1 MNLQT
6 FNPGRCP
13 ARRMLNHSGSGCY
26 AIIHFGLNTFTDKE
40 WGYGNENPS
49 VFAPE
54 HFDAEE
60 IAKTCRECGL
70 DGLILVCKHHDG
82 FCLWPT
88 STTNYN
94 IRQSPFRNGKGDL
107 VKEFSDAC
115 RKYGI
120 SMGFYVSP
128 WDRNHPEYGKAGYPA
143 VYREQI
149 REIFSGYGPAFEAW
163 FDGANGGDGW
173 YGGACETRSIDRTT
187 YYDWQTVWTMVRS
200 LQPDA
205 AIFSDTGPDLRWV
218 GNEKG
223 TADPESYGCYTPHAP
238 ETGMEPAPG
247 FTRSEEGMQGHP
259 DGKYY
264 MPPECD
270 VPLRRGWFYHPSED
284 GQLRSVAELTGIYLR
299 SVGCG
304 GYLNL
309 GLAPMPDG
317 RLADGDIL
325 RLREWKKAVDA
336 LFAHPVVQCKMPL
349 RDGAGI
355 IEFGRP
361 ARFNLLEMAEQIAD
375 GEKIRGYEVLLRTA
389 GGGFRS
395 LISGKAIGRR
405 RLKRLPETVEGD
417 AIQIRITDAAAPVA
431 ALRVACYAADFPEA
445 EKECR
450 HSPPDYLRTAHHPE
464 GTEWHCDL
472 GCEMPVKGFR
482 FTPDPGLPAGT
493 PDRYEL
499 LLSSDGRTWRSVAA
513 GEFSNIRAN
522 PLPCTVTFRQT
533 EHARFCR
540 LRATRMLIPGETL
553 AGVEFGILTA
563 LPEERRS
570 GGAPVMRETEK

>member
-1 MNLQT
+1 MTGRQYGPWFAVSSRT
-6 FNPGRCP
+6 PQFSAIPGRICAGSAMKKERRTPNHTDVTPRMRRKQEWNRLRDSP
-13 ARRMLNHSGSGCY
+13 A
-26 AIIHFGLNTFTDKE
+26 
-40 WGYGNENPS
+40 
-49 VFAPE
+49 
-54 HFDAEE
+54 
-60 IAKTCRECGL
+60 AKRECRGIRME
-70 DGLILVCKHHDG
+70 DIT
-82 FCLWPT
+82 CLRNVT
-88 STTNYN
+88 S
-94 IRQSPFRNGKGDL
+94 
-107 VKEFSDAC
+107 
-115 RKYGI
+115 
-120 SMGFYVSP
+120 
-128 WDRNHPEYGKAGYPA
+128 
-143 VYREQI
+143 
-149 REIFSGYGPAFEAW
+149 
-163 FDGANGGDGW
+163 
-173 YGGACETRSIDRTT
+173 RS
-187 YYDWQTVWTMVRS
+187 
-200 LQPDA
+200 A
-205 AIFSDTGPDLRWV
+205 
-218 GNEKG
+218 
-223 TADPESYGCYTPHAP
+223 
-238 ETGMEPAPG
+238 
-247 FTRSEEGMQGHP
+247 
-259 DGKYY
+259 
-264 MPPECD
+264 
-270 VPLRRGWFYHPSED
+270 RGWFYHPSED

-317 RLADGDIL
+317 LLADGDIL

-336 LFAHPVVQCKMPL
+336 LFAHPVVQCEMPL

-417 AIQIRITDAAAPVA
+417 AIQIRLTDAAAPG
-431 ALRVACYAADFPEA
+431 RGTP
-445 EKECR
+445 CR
-450 HSPPDYLRTAHHPE
+450 LLCGGFSGSGKGVPGILLPDYLRTAHHPE

-533 EHARFCR
+533 EHARF
-540 LRATRMLIPGETL
+540 
-553 AGVEFGILTA
+553 
-563 LPEERRS
+563 
-570 GGAPVMRETEK
+570 